1 MRKRMA
7 LLVTALMMALA
18 MSFGGAGAAFA
29 DSQPQS
35 GQPGLTE
42 GQHGPPPYPNT
53 GDGGGQP
60 QAGQP
65 GLTEGQ
71 NGPPPYP

>member
-1 MRKRMA
+1 MGEPVLREMIE
-7 LLVTALMMALA
+7 LTEEDLDHVT
-18 MSFGGAGAAFA
+18 GGA
-29 DSQPQS
+29 QPQS

-42 GQHGPPPYPNT
+42 GQNGPPPFP
-53 GDGGGQP
+53 GGGGGGGQP
-60 QAGQP
+60 QSGQP

>member
-1 MRKRMA
+1 MNKLEEGREQLVRA
-7 LLVTALMMALA
+7 LKDAELDHVT
-18 MSFGGAGAAFA
+18 GG
-29 DSQPQS
+29 DSQPQA

-42 GQHGPPPYPNT
+42 GQNGPPP
-53 GDGGGQP
+53 GGGGGQP

-71 NGPPPYP
+71 NGPPPSP

>member
-1 MRKRMA
+1 MKR
-7 LLVTALMMALA
+7 ALA
-18 MSFGGAGAAFA
+18 SVLAVAAMAIAAPVAIA

-42 GQHGPPPYPNT
+42 GQ
-53 GDGGGQP
+53 
-60 QAGQP
+60 
-65 GLTEGQ
+65 

>member
-1 MRKRMA
+1 MEDKK
-7 LLVTALMMALA
+7 LVELTAEQLDQVH
-18 MSFGGAGAAFA
+18 GG
-29 DSQPQS
+29 D
-35 GQPGLTE
+35 
-42 GQHGPPPYPNT
+42 
-53 GDGGGQP
+53 GQP

>member
-1 MRKRMA
+1 MKR
-7 LLVTALMMALA
+7 
-18 MSFGGAGAAFA
+18 AFA
-29 DSQPQS
+29 GVLAVAAMAIAAPVAIADGQPQA

-42 GQHGPPPYPNT
+42 GQNGPPPFPGG
-53 GDGGGQP
+53 GDGGQP

-71 NGPPPYP
+71 NGPPPSP

>member
-1 MRKRMA
+1 MKR
-7 LLVTALMMALA
+7 ALA
-18 MSFGGAGAAFA
+18 GVLAVAAMAIGAPVGIAYGG
-29 DSQPQS
+29 QPQA

-42 GQHGPPPYPNT
+42 GQNGPPPSP
-53 GDGGGQP
+53 GGGSGGQP

>member
-1 MRKRMA
+1 MKK
-7 LLVTALMMALA
+7 ALA
-18 MSFGGAGAAFA
+18 GVLAVAAMAIAGPVAIA
-29 DSQPQS
+29 DA
-35 GQPGLTE
+35 
-42 GQHGPPPYPNT
+42 
-53 GDGGGQP
+53 GQP